1 MRSLIIII
9 VAFFTLICVMSAN
22 NIYINNTA
30 KELDKLAQSLKH
42 LENEE
47 RTQRIEEINNLWKKS
62 ETLFSLTVSFRETD
76 HLGETIL
83 SLAAADKSQ
92 NEAEFEK
99 YLLLLID
106 AIDGVARLEKFSAL
120 NIL

>member
-1 MRSLIIII
+1 
-9 VAFFTLICVMSAN
+9 MSAN

-47 RTQRIEEINNLWKKS
+47 RTKRIEEINNLWKKS